1 MSKKSGAKPDY
12 ALFRPETYTH
22 ATGQPYQNM
31 EDSLLDCF
39 DEDELQHAKFSY
51 ETKTVG
57 KQTYFVISAQ
67 YPGAFDK
74 EKGIDQRV
82 TDKKLY
88 ITSENNILYLTESYC
103 SADRSCKES
112 QSSRKQKFHIEKRL

>member
-1 MSKKSGAKPDY
+1 M
-12 ALFRPETYTH
+12 FTQTQITH

-31 EDSLLDCF
+31 EDSMLDCF

-51 ETKTVG
+51 ETKTIG

-74 EKGIDQRV
+74 EKGIDQNA

-103 SADRSCKES
+103 SAETEAAKKAKAALKIISC
-112 QSSRKQKFHIEKRL
+112 I